1 VGTVPKSVYKI
12 PTSLNRSFLDHE
24 VTLSGGGFQAKPL
37 PMKVLLFWAA
47 SILTLFWVTGSS
59 FVASADWWIIVLVVI
74 WWLLATAFLGQYS
87 KTKEM
92 KYMSVPALLAYVPLA
107 ARRVLTRKSSNPS
120 AFYSVV
126 GIDDISETGLITYAD
141 GTYGQGYLVVGSAS
155 ILLFE
160 EDRKA
165 ILNRVDSYWRKVDT
179 TCEYNT
185 VTTKEPQRVY
195 HQIANLERRNLALDV
210 RDPELKELMDEQY
223 DILKDYVGKQFKS
236 IHQYLLLKAD
246 NMEALRRAH
255 TLLQS
260 EVEGSSL
267 MIKGCT
273 MLNGAEVTE
282 MFAVLYNGGERLE
295 RAAA

>member
-1 VGTVPKSVYKI
+1 MPKSVYKV
-12 PTSLNRSFLDHE
+12 PASLNRSFLNHE
-24 VTLSGGGFQAKPL
+24 ITLSGGGMQSKPL

-47 SILTLFWVTGSS
+47 SILSLFWVVSS
-59 FVASADWWIIVLVVI
+59 TFVATADWWIIALVVI
-74 WWLLATAFLGQYS
+74 WWLVATAFLGQYS

-92 KYMSVPALLAYVPLA
+92 KYMSVPALLAYVPTA
-107 ARRVLTRKSSNPS
+107 ARRVLTRKSTNPS

-126 GIDDISETGLITYAD
+126 GIDNIDESGLIKYAD

-165 ILNRVDSYWRKVDT
+165 ILNRVDSFWRKVDT
-179 TCEYNT
+179 TCEYT
-185 VTTKEPQRVY
+185 FVTTKEPQRVY
-195 HQIANLERRNLALDV
+195 HQIANLERRNLALEV

-223 DILKDYVGKQFKS
+223 DILHDYVGNQFKS

-246 NMEALRRAH
+246 NLEALRRAH
-255 TLLQS
+255 TILQS
-260 EVEGSSL
+260 EVESSAL

-273 MLNGAEVTE
+273 MLNGADVTE
-282 MFAVLYNGGERLE
+282 MLTVIYKGKQA
-295 RAAA
+295 

>member
-1 VGTVPKSVYKI
+1 VPKSVYKI
-12 PTSLNRSFLDHE
+12 PSSLNRSFLNHE
-24 VTLSGGGFQAKPL
+24 IALSGGGFQAKPV
-37 PMKVLLFWAA
+37 PVKVMLFWAG
-47 SILTLFWVTGSS
+47 SILSLFWVVGST
-59 FVASADWWIIVLVVI
+59 FVKSADWWIIALVVI

-92 KYMSVPALLAYVPLA
+92 KYMSVPALLAYVPTT
-107 ARRVLTRKSSNPS
+107 ARRVVTRKSTNPS

-126 GIDDISETGLITYAD
+126 GIDNVDESGLIKYAD

-165 ILNRVDSYWRKVDT
+165 ILNRVDSFWRKVDT
-179 TCEYNT
+179 SCEFT
-185 VTTKEPQRVY
+185 FVTTKEPQRVY

-223 DILKDYVGKQFKS
+223 DILKDYVGSQFKS
-236 IHQYLLLKAD
+236 IHQYLLLKGD
-246 NMEALRRAH
+246 NLEALRRAH
-255 TLLQS
+255 TVLQS
-260 EVEGSSL
+260 EVESSAL

-273 MLNGAEVTE
+273 MLNGADVTE
-282 MFAVLYNGGERLE
+282 MLTVIYKGKRG
-295 RAAA
+295 

>member
-1 VGTVPKSVYKI
+1 MPKSVYKV
-12 PTSLNRSFLDHE
+12 PASLNRSFLNHE
-24 VTLSGGGFQAKPL
+24 ITLSGGGMQSKPL

-47 SILTLFWVTGSS
+47 SILSLFWVVSS
-59 FVASADWWIIVLVVI
+59 TFVATADWWIIALVVI
-74 WWLLATAFLGQYS
+74 WWLVATAFLGQYS

-92 KYMSVPALLAYVPLA
+92 KYMSVPAILAYVPTA
-107 ARRVLTRKSSNPS
+107 ARRVLTRKSTNPS

-126 GIDDISETGLITYAD
+126 GIDNIDESGLIKYAD

-165 ILNRVDSYWRKVDT
+165 ILNRVDSFWRKVDT
-179 TCEYNT
+179 TCEYT
-185 VTTKEPQRVY
+185 FVTTKEPQRVY
-195 HQIANLERRNLALDV
+195 HQIANLERRNLALEV

-223 DILKDYVGKQFKS
+223 DILHDYVGNQFKS

-246 NMEALRRAH
+246 NLEALRRAH
-255 TLLQS
+255 TILQS
-260 EVEGSSL
+260 EVESSAL

-273 MLNGAEVTE
+273 MLNGADVTE
-282 MFAVLYNGGERLE
+282 MLTVIYKGKQA
-295 RAAA
+295 

>member
-1 VGTVPKSVYKI
+1 MPKSVYKV
-12 PTSLNRSFLDHE
+12 PASLNRSFLNHE
-24 VTLSGGGFQAKPL
+24 IALSGAGMQAKPL

-47 SILTLFWVTGSS
+47 SILSLFWVVGST
-59 FVASADWWIIVLVVI
+59 FVASADWWIIALVII
-74 WWLLATAFLGQYS
+74 WWLVATAFLGQYS

-92 KYMSVPALLAYVPLA
+92 KYMSVPALLAYVPTA
-107 ARRVLTRKSSNPS
+107 ARRVLTRKSTNPS

-126 GIDDISETGLITYAD
+126 GIDNINESGLIKYAD

-165 ILNRVDSYWRKVDT
+165 ILNRVDSFWRKVDT
-179 TCEYNT
+179 TCEYT
-185 VTTKEPQRVY
+185 FVTTKEPQRVY

-223 DILKDYVGKQFKS
+223 DILKDYVGNQFKS

-255 TLLQS
+255 TILQS
-260 EVEGSSL
+260 EVESSSL

-273 MLNGAEVTE
+273 MLNGTDVTE
-282 MFAVLYNGGERLE
+282 MLTVIYKGKQA
-295 RAAA
+295 